1 MTIHQPSVASSEPV
15 STVCCANELTSLACL
30 QYLAS
35 SIILSFFFIFVNL
48 ESPIIPSFTPVNYL
62 VDPKPAPPISDFTL
76 PLVFILPRSSAQGNA
91 HLSQRTRSDSRYSG
105 SENVGLSKT
114 IPPPP
119 PADCYDGTACECNAW
134 VWLRGAITGHYE
146 QVPGY

>member
-62 VDPKPAPPISDFTL
+62 VDPKPARPFPIL
-76 PLVFILPRSSAQGNA
+76 RS
-91 HLSQRTRSDSRYSG
+91 LSCLFCPAAPHRETHTCLNEPGDSRYSG